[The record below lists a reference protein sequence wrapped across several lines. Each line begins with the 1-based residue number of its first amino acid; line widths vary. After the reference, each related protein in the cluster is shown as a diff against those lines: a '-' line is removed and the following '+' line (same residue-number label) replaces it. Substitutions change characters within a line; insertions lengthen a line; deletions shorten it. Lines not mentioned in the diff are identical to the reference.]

1 MTRSRSHRLPVLGS
15 WPAAR
20 QLAGDPEAETSERT
34 LRVRSRLS
42 DSDVRKHRSVCPY
55 CAVGCGTLVYERA
68 GQVIDVEGDPES
80 PINAGTLCPKG
91 ASIYQY
97 AMNPRRVTRVKY
109 RRPKSSEWEEV
120 DLDWAMD
127 RIAKLFV
134 ESRERDFVM
143 EDEQGREVRH
153 TQRVGFLG
161 GAALDNEENYLIKKF
176 CVGTGV
182 VFVENQARI

>member
-1 MTRSRSHRLPVLGS
+1 MLAWPVV
-15 WPAAR
+15 R
-20 QLAGDPEAETSERT
+20 QLAGDPDAEVSART
-34 LRVRSRLS
+34 EGIRSRLS
-42 DSDVRKHRSVCPY
+42 AAGVRTHRSVCPY
-55 CAVGCGTLVYERA
+55 CAVGCGTLVHERD

-80 PINAGTLCPKG
+80 PINGGTLCPKG

-109 RRPKSSEWEEV
+109 RRPKSTEWEEV

-127 RIAKLFV
+127 RIAQLFI

-143 EDEQGREVRH
+143 EDANGREVRH

-176 CVGTGV
+176 CIGTGL

>member
-1 MTRSRSHRLPVLGS
+1 MSRTPHRLPVIGD
-15 WPAAR
+15 WPVVR
-20 QLAGDPEAETSERT
+20 QAAGDPEAEVSERT
-34 LRVRSRLS
+34 RGLRSRLGAPG
-42 DSDVRKHRSVCPY
+42 VRTHRGVCPY
-55 CAVGCGTLVYERA
+55 CAVGCGTLVHERD
-68 GQVIDVEGDPES
+68 GEVIDVEGDPES
-80 PINAGTLCPKG
+80 PINGGTLCPKG

-109 RRPKSSEWEEV
+109 RRPKSTEWEEV

-127 RIAKLFV
+127 RIAKLFI

-143 EDEQGREVRH
+143 EDSNGREVRH

-176 CVGTGV
+176 CIGTGL